1 MMRRER
7 IVSTKSPSIV
17 RCLNCGR
24 ILKTEFILISNDE
37 GFHKCPCGYANY
49 LELIGD
55 YLWRQRIVRAKAK
68 LS

>member
-17 RCLNCGR
+17 RCPYCGR
-24 ILKTEFILISNDE
+24 ILKTEFIVISNDE
-37 GFHKCPCGYANY
+37 GFHKCLCGYANY

-55 YLWRQRIVRAKAK
+55 YLWKQRIVKARAK
-68 LS
+68 SS